1 MERCIV
7 RESRAGSVS
16 ERFFKRFAIDSDTGC
31 WNWTGAKN
39 AKGYG
44 VIGGKIDG
52 KRYAPAG
59 QMMLAHRVSWILH
72 FGEIPE
78 GSGAHGMIVM
88 HKCDNPGCVN
98 PQHLRLGTQS
108 ENVLD
113 MDRKGRRTT
122 RALSGVEHGRAIIK
136 DQAVIDLICSTQG
149 KTKELAERFG
159 VSVNV
164 VKQIRQRNG
173 LGSETPEKFR
183 AKNLPQEVIDHI
195 RSTPPGTRGLTKKY
209 GLGKTAIAN
218 IRKGLTYK

>member
-1 MERCIV
+1 MRA
-7 RESRAGSVS
+7 SRIGSVS
-16 ERFFKRFAIDSDTGC
+16 ERFAQRVEIDELTGC
-31 WNWTGAKN
+31 WNGTGTKN

-44 VIGGKIDG
+44 VIGGLING
-52 KRYAPAG
+52 KRYAPSG
-59 QMMLAHRVSWILH
+59 QLMLAHRVSWILH
-72 FGEIPE
+72 FGDIPAGE
-78 GSGAHGMIVM
+78 GAHGTIVM
-88 HKCDNPGCVN
+88 HMCDNPACVN
-98 PQHLRLGTQS
+98 PEHLRLGTQS

-122 RALSGVEHGRAIIK
+122 RALSGVEHGRAVVK

-149 KTKELAERFG
+149 QTKELAQKLG

-164 VKQIRQRNG
+164 IKAVRKRNG
-173 LGSETPEKFR
+173 LGSETPEKFQ

-209 GLGKTAIAN
+209 GLCKTAVSN